1 MIRHNQEVV
10 APRRSSRRIAALIS
24 DITEHAALQTL
35 AAV

>member
-10 APRRSSRRIAALIS
+10 APRHSSRRIAALIS
-24 DITEHAALQTL
+24 RITDNAMLQSL